1 MAIDRGQMV
10 FFKNI
15 SFTDEDGA
23 AIAGADIDSATVHLS
38 YPLNSGFAEADVTL
52 ELDVATDTFEGSWD
66 SGVADE
72 GWVDAHLEGVS
83 GDLIVAKDYSFK
95 LKANRANERDE

>member
-23 AIAGADIDSATVHLS
+23 AIAGADIDSCTIHLN
-38 YPLNSGFAEADVTL
+38 YPLNNGFDEADVTPT
-52 ELDVATDTFEGSWD
+52 LDVVTDKFNGSWD
-66 SGVADE
+66 SGVSDE
-72 GWVDAHLEGVS
+72 GWVDGHLEGVS
-83 GDLIVAKDYSFK
+83 GDLIVTKDFSFK